1 MGIIKNANEKL
12 NEEMILNYYSFG
24 QCRGAWKEFTLSDK
38 YPEESLKIQQEFLKC
53 AQNNIKIFGYFIY

>member
-1 MGIIKNANEKL
+1 MREGLIRISWELLKIQMKKL

-38 YPEESLKIQQEFLKC
+38 YPKESFK
-53 AQNNIKIFGYFIY
+53 